1 MFSLLSCLSTLNL
14 PFYICHYDNRTGT
27 PSSAFLLYQL
37 TLCWALP
44 IGGVRGWC
52 QRTERKKEKAFS
64 FFLSASWWF
73 AVYIRF
79 SPRRIFHLG
88 GGRSFSLRSRWF
100 KCDISPTLGKPA
112 LSHAPSYRH
121 LHQLVDAPPPPLN
134 VWVPASELLPANL
147 LSFNNSS
154 YFSLLPQ
161 SYRH

>member
-14 PFYICHYDNRTGT
+14 PFYICLYDSRTGT
-27 PSSAFLLYQL
+27 PSSAFLLCQL

-52 QRTERKKEKAFS
+52 QRTERKKEKAF
-64 FFLSASWWF
+64 FLSASCLLV
-73 AVYIRF
+73 VYIRF

-88 GGRSFSLRSRWF
+88 GSRSFSLRSRWF

-112 LSHAPSYRH
+112 LFHAPSYRH
-121 LHQLVDAPPPPLN
+121 LHQLVDAPLIPSN
-134 VWVPASELLPANL
+134 VWVPASELLPSNL

-154 YFSLLPQ
+154 YFSLLHQ